1 MSENNIPS
9 SADKS
14 IFEFTVVESPE
25 HKVLALSGEIDVY
38 TAPQFKL
45 AMTSILESVQK
56 HLIIDLHNVSYMD
69 SSAFMVLVFA
79 MKRLRLIGG
88 TVNLVGCKPHIAHM
102 LQITNL
108 STLIPLHQEMDDA
121 MKALSA
127 LSS

>member
-1 MSENNIPS
+1 LSENTIPS

-14 IFEFTVVESPE
+14 GFEFTVVESPE

-56 HLIIDLHNVSYMD
+56 HLILDLHNVSYMD
-69 SSAFMVLVFA
+69 SSAFMVLVYA

-88 TVNLVGCKPHIAHM
+88 TVNLVGCKPRIAHT

-108 STLIPLHQEMDDA
+108 SSIIPLYDNMDDA
-121 MKALSA
+121 LKALSA
-127 LSS
+127 